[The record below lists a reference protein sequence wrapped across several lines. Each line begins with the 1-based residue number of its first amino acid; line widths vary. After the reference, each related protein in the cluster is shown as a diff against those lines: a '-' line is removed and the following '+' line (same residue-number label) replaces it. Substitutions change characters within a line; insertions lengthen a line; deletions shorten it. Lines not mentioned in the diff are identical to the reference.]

1 MQTSDF
7 PRILTLLRKEKKISQ
22 KSAAEALGVS
32 QSLLSH
38 YEKGVRECGLV
49 FLVRAADYYGVTV
62 DYLLGRSYDKNGMT
76 ISVDDIPESEK
87 LGKSNVGIKSMMPT
101 LNKKLIC
108 NSVSVLMD
116 VFAQLNDKT
125 ITTEASSYLSLA
137 VYQIFRLL
145 YDSNSENSQDLF
157 GTDSEMSSFM
167 IDSSMKKSLSK
178 IYKALPQGAETL
190 KLDLETI
197 KEKYPDSSA
206 SLMNLLQNCENKIG
220 ARKR

>member
-7 PRILTLLRKEKKISQ
+7 PRILTLLRKEKRISQ

-76 ISVDDIPESEK
+76 ISVDDIPESEN

-178 IYKALPQGAETL
+178 IYKALPQGAEAL

>member
-22 KSAAEALGVS
+22 KNAAEALGVS

-76 ISVDDIPESEK
+76 ISVEEIPESEK

-145 YDSNSENSQDLF
+145 YSSNSENNQDLF
-157 GTDSEMSSFM
+157 GTDDEMSSFM
-167 IDSSMKKSLSK
+167 IDSAMKKSLSK
-178 IYKALPQGAETL
+178 IYKALPQDSKAL

>member
-7 PRILTLLRKEKKISQ
+7 PRILTLLRKEKRISQ

>member
-7 PRILTLLRKEKKISQ
+7 PRILTLLRKEKRISQ

-145 YDSNSENSQDLF
+145 YDSNSENPQDLF

-178 IYKALPQGAETL
+178 IYKTLPQGAETL